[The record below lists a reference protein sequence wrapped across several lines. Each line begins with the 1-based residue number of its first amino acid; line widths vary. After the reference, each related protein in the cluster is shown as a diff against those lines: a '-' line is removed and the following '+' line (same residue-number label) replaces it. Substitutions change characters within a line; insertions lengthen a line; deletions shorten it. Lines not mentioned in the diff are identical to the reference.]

1 MLKEQTIS
9 KKNGIKAEDCAVI
22 AQIAAKHKSD
32 IYIIKG
38 NKKVNA
44 KSLMG
49 LLSLNMKFGESI
61 YVAAEGNDENEA
73 CAKVMSLL

>member
-1 MLKEQTIS
+1 MLKEKIIT

-22 AQIAAKHKSD
+22 AQVASKYKSD
-32 IYIIKG
+32 VYIING

-49 LLSLNMKFGESI
+49 LLSLNMKFEESV
-61 YVAAEGNDENEA
+61 YVAAEGSDEIEVTQ
-73 CAKVMSLL
+73 KVLDLL

>member
-1 MLKEQTIS
+1 MLKEKSIS
-9 KKNGIKAEDCAVI
+9 KKNGIKAEDSAVI
-22 AQIAAKHKSD
+22 AQAASRFKSD

-49 LLSLNMKFGESI
+49 LLSLNMKFGESVYI
-61 YVAAEGNDENEA
+61 SAEGPDEKEA
-73 CAKVMSLL
+73 CEKLIDLL

>member
-1 MLKEQTIS
+1 MLKEKVIS

-32 IYIIKG
+32 VYIIKG

-49 LLSLNMKFGESI
+49 LLSLNMRFEESV
-61 YVAAEGNDENEA
+61 YVAAEGTDECEA
-73 CAKVMSLL
+73 CEKVLTLL